1 MSMDIHLI
9 RRQNLQKL
17 LALHPN
23 QSVLAD
29 ALGTLQGRVSD
40 WLGGRRNMGS
50 QVARR
55 AEEAHQ
61 LPHGWMDVL
70 HGEVAAPSRLE
81 ELRPDQLQLL
91 QCYDQLS
98 PKYQELLRETA
109 AGFAKLERVQQQQQ
123 QQQQQQRQQQQQQQ
137 QQ

>member
-1 MSMDIHLI
+1 M
-9 RRQNLQKL
+9 
-17 LALHPN
+17 
-23 QSVLAD
+23 
-29 ALGTLQGRVSD
+29 
-40 WLGGRRNMGS
+40 
-50 QVARR
+50 ARR

-70 HGEVAAPSRLE
+70 HEEVAAPSRLE

-109 AGFAKLERVQQQQQ
+109 AGFAKLERVQQPQQQ
-123 QQQQQQRQQQQQQQ
+123 QQQQQQQQHQQQQQQ
-137 QQ
+137 

>member
-1 MSMDIHLI
+1 MGMDIHLI
-9 RRQNLQKL
+9 RRQNLQSL

-23 QSVLAD
+23 QSSLAD
-29 ALGTLQGRVSD
+29 ALGTLQSRVSD

-70 HGEVAAPSRLE
+70 HGEVAASSRLD

-91 QCYDQLS
+91 QCYGQLS

-123 QQQQQQRQQQQQQQ
+123 QQQQ
-137 QQ
+137 